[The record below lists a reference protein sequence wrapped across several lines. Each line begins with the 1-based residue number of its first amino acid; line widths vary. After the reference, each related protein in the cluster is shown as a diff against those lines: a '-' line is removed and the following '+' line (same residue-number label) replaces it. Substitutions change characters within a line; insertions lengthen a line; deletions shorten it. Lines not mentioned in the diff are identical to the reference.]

1 MQRIRYWIS
10 IENVRAPAIGGG
22 PASLDKYDPGT
33 EELPLFSKRSKASAL
48 IAFLA
53 VAG

>member
-1 MQRIRYWIS
+1 MQRIRFRIS
-10 IENVRAPAIGGG
+10 FENIRAPTTGGD
-22 PASLDKYDPGT
+22 PAFLYKYDLGT